1 MGMGFL
7 DSIKAMFSEGT
18 KSLDEDLSRREAER
32 NATPE
37 QRMEMLQD
45 EIEDNDSAFEDLQSK
60 IDRKGAVALAE
71 TELDEQERQAS
82 LDRAQ
87 SNQQADQHPT
97 VNTTNATSDD
107 GDDEITDAVLAETD
121 NSGDTEQ

>member
-18 KSLDEDLSRREAER
+18 KSLDEDLSRREAELS
-32 NATPE
+32 ATPE
-37 QRMEMLQD
+37 ERMEMLQD

-71 TELDEQERQAS
+71 TELDEQEHQVH
-82 LDRAQ
+82 LDRTEHKEP
-87 SNQQADQHPT
+87 SDEDPT
-97 VNTTNATSDD
+97 VGTHNTAETNDD
-107 GDDEITDAVLAETD
+107 NGIVDAVLAETD
-121 NSGDTEQ
+121 EITDSDQ